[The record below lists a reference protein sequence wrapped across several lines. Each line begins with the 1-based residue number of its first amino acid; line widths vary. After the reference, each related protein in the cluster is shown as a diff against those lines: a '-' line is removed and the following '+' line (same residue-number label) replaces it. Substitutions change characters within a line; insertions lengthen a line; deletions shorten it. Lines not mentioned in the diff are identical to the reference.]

1 MSLNLD
7 FSRTGGLS
15 NTPVEYTNWRSFKN
29 MYKGT
34 GLSNTPVEYT
44 NSRSFTNVYKGKGS
58 ISSSKL
64 LQGLGTGQGM
74 NKGHTILNTGGG
86 LKGTSLF
93 RLKHYN
99 PLGGSDDDKKDR
111 NDEKDEHKHDE
122 TDKDKKVES
131 DEGDE
136 SGEGDEGDESDE
148 GDEGDES
155 DEGDEGDEGDESVEV
170 DEGNDMHAMAI
181 IRGIASYIISK
192 NKKGNIMVKDT
203 KYIDADEKIYIIQQ
217 KISGKWDI
225 ITNGTEKTHS
235 YEDITKLT
243 GHTNNNAFRYFGDS
257 ILNDSEDTRI
267 TWWHKDFKF
276 TVADYY
282 KVSKQLMS

>member
-7 FSRTGGLS
+7 FSRNCGLS

-99 PLGGSDDDKKDR
+99 PLGGSNDEKKDR
-111 NDEKDEHKHDE
+111 KDEKDEHKHDE

-136 SGEGDEGDESDE
+136 SSEGDENAKLLQLQFE
-148 GDEGDES
+148 
-155 DEGDEGDEGDESVEV
+155 
-170 DEGNDMHAMAI
+170 
-181 IRGIASYIISK
+181 
-192 NKKGNIMVKDT
+192 
-203 KYIDADEKIYIIQQ
+203 
-217 KISGKWDI
+217 
-225 ITNGTEKTHS
+225 
-235 YEDITKLT
+235 EDI
-243 GHTNNNAFRYFGDS
+243 
-257 ILNDSEDTRI
+257 
-267 TWWHKDFKF
+267 
-276 TVADYY
+276 
-282 KVSKQLMS
+282 KQLQLQLEEEEDPEAAKQIEETIKLLQLHNDFLMKIM

>member
-7 FSRTGGLS
+7 FLRTEGLS

-34 GLSNTPVEYT
+34 GVSNTHVEYT

-74 NKGHTILNTGGG
+74 NKGHTILNNGGG
-86 LKGTSLF
+86 LKGTSIF

-99 PLGGSDDDKKDR
+99 PLGGADDDK
-111 NDEKDEHKHDE
+111 KDEHKHDE

-131 DEGDE
+131 DED
-136 SGEGDEGDESDE
+136 DEGDESDEGDE

-155 DEGDEGDEGDESVEV
+155 DEGDEGDEGDESV
-170 DEGNDMHAMAI
+170 DEGNDVHAMDI

-192 NKKGNIMVKDT
+192 NKKGNILLKDA
-203 KYIDADEKIYIIQQ
+203 KDIDADEKIYIVQQ

-225 ITNGTEKTHS
+225 ITNGTETTHS
-235 YEDITKLT
+235 YEDVTKLT
-243 GHTNNNAFRYFGDS
+243 GQTNNNAFHHFGDS

-276 TVADYY
+276 TVAEYY
-282 KVSKQLMS
+282 KVSKQLAS